1 MYLWAG
7 PALET
12 RWETSNGQ
20 ENSQDQKKNEKWNIR
35 TRDLDQ
41 EETRDSIGE
50 NTSLAGAQ
58 S

>member
-41 EETRDSIGE
+41 EETRDSI
-50 NTSLAGAQ
+50 
-58 S
+58 